1 MLKQLK
7 SHHKEIARLKV
18 LGYTPAEI
26 AEKTGT
32 ALQTVYANL
41 RDPICQG
48 FMDGLSDKLDKEV
61 ISVRKRLIDMNSAA
75 LSVMEDIMSKDSK
88 APYSVQFAA
97 AKDNLDR
104 TGYKIEEKI
113 THEVSFL
120 TAQDLE
126 ELNQSANNVDISYL
140 EETE

>member
-1 MLKQLK
+1 MLKELK

-26 AEKTGT
+26 AEKTNT

-61 ISVRKRLIDMNSAA
+61 ISVRKRLLDMNHLA
-75 LSVMEDIMSKDSK
+75 LAVMEDIMHKESK
-88 APYSVQFAA
+88 APFSVQFAA

-104 TGYKIEEKI
+104 TGYKPEEKVN
-113 THEVSFL
+113 HEHSFL
-120 TAQDLE
+120 TAKDLE
-126 ELNQSANNVDISYL
+126 ELNQSANNVDTSYM
-140 EETE
+140 EEI

>member
-1 MLKQLK
+1 MLKKLK

-26 AEKTGT
+26 ADKTG
-32 ALQTVYANL
+32 AKLQTVYANL

-61 ISVRKRLIDMNSAA
+61 ISVRKKLIDLNHS
-75 LSVMEDIMSKDSK
+75 SIEVISDILSKDSK
-88 APYSVQFAA
+88 APFSVQLSA

-104 TGYKIEEKI
+104 TGYKVPEEVKVE
-113 THEVSFL
+113 HSFL
-120 TAQDLE
+120 TAKDIE
-126 ELNQSANNVDISYL
+126 ELNENSKDVNTDYL
-140 EETE
+140 D

>member
-26 AEKTGT
+26 AEKTGSN
-32 ALQTVYANL
+32 LQTVYANL

-61 ISVRKRLIDMNSAA
+61 ISVRKRILDMNQLA

-88 APYSVQFAA
+88 APFSVQFAA

-104 TGYKIEEKI
+104 AGYKAEEKV

-120 TAQDLE
+120 TAKDLE
-126 ELNQSANNVDISYL
+126 ELNKSASGVDVSYMK
-140 EETE
+140 EDV